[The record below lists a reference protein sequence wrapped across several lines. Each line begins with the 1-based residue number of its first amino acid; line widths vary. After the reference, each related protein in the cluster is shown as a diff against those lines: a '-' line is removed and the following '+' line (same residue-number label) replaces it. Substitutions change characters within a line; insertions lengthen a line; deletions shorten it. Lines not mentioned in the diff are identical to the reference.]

1 MPRDR
6 DNESTF
12 VKHAPCPKCGSQDNL
27 GVYSDHSFCFGCGYF
42 EGEAQ
47 AGADEA
53 SDKPRSS
60 LLSIEYRPLHKRNL
74 KEQTCKKWGYGVGN
88 YKGQTVQV
96 ANYRDLEGKLI
107 GQKLRFP
114 GKKFSILGDTRE
126 VPKLLYGGHL
136 WPAGGKMLVITEGEL
151 DALSTNQAQGLKWPV
166 VSVSSGAQAAVKCIS
181 HNLEYVESFDQCVFL
196 FDQDQP
202 GLDAAKA
209 CAELLSPGKAKIAA
223 LPMKDASDML
233 VADKGADILNAIFRA
248 RTHRPDGL
256 VFGDDPELWE
266 KIKTRES
273 FVSTPYPWQALNE
286 KLHGMRSGEMVV
298 LCSGTGIGKSSIC
311 RELAYHL
318 LTVNPDESVGYIALE
333 ESVER
338 SCLGIMGVSIDSPLH
353 LDHVFK
359 ATGEED
365 LRKAYEATVGTGRV
379 VLYDHFGS
387 MENDRLLNKIRQM
400 IKGGCGNVRTVFLDH
415 LSIVVSALDGG
426 DERRRIDAVCTKL
439 RQLVEENGIRLFL
452 VSHLRR
458 GEGKPL
464 EEGGMT
470 SLNLLRGSAAIA
482 QLADAVIGLERNQQG
497 DNPNVTTVRVL
508 KNRYSGDTG
517 LGGWLEYKKDTGR
530 LVETTLTT
538 EEEDTNDF

>member
-1 MPRDR
+1 MPSDRDR
-6 DNESTF
+6 ESTF
-12 VKHAPCPKCGSQDNL
+12 LKHAPCPSCGSKDNL
-27 GVYSDHSFCFGCGYF
+27 GVYDDHSFCFGCGYF
-42 EGEAQ
+42 EGTPTE
-47 AGADEA
+47 G
-53 SDKPRSS
+53 DKPTDKQRSGLIS
-60 LLSIEYRPLHKRNL
+60 LEYRPLNKRKL
-74 KEQTCKKWGYGVGN
+74 KEDTCRKWGYGVGN

-96 ANYRDLEGKLI
+96 ANYRDLDGKVV

-136 WPAGGKMLVITEGEL
+136 WPAGGKMLVVCEGEL
-151 DALSTNQAQGLKWPV
+151 DALSINQAQGLKWPV
-166 VSVSSGAQAAVKCIS
+166 VSVSSGAAAAVKCVS
-181 HNLEYVESFDQCVFL
+181 HNLEYVESFESVVFL
-196 FDQDQP
+196 FDQDEP
-202 GLDAAKA
+202 GQEAARA

-233 VADKGADILNAIFRA
+233 VADKGAEILNAIFRA

-273 FVSTPYPWQALNE
+273 FASTPYPWQAVNE
-286 KLHGMRSGEMVV
+286 KLHGMRAYEMVV

-318 LTVNPDESVGYIALE
+318 LTVNPDENVGYIALE

-359 ATGEED
+359 ATSEED
-365 LRKAYEATVGTGRV
+365 LRRAYDATVGTGRV

-400 IKGGCGNVRTVFLDH
+400 IKGCNVKTVFLDH

-464 EEGGMT
+464 EEGGVT

-517 LGGWLEYKKDTGR
+517 LAGWLEYKKDTGR
-530 LVETTLTT
+530 LVETTLVTPEP
-538 EEEDTNDF
+538 EEHDDF

>member
-1 MPRDR
+1 MHTNQDQ
-6 DNESTF
+6 ESNF
-12 VKHAPCPKCGSQDNL
+12 LRHAPCPECGSKDNL
-27 GVYSDHSFCFGCGYF
+27 GVYDDHSFCFGCGYF
-42 EGEAQ
+42 EGSPTGGTKT
-47 AGADEA
+47 AG
-53 SDKPRSS
+53 KQRTGLIS
-60 LLSIEYRPLHKRNL
+60 LEYWPLNKRKL
-74 KEQTCKKWGYGVGN
+74 KDDTCRKWGYGVGS
-88 YKGQTVQV
+88 YKGQAVQV
-96 ANYRDLEGKLI
+96 ANYRDLDGKVV

-114 GKKFSILGDTRE
+114 DKQFSILGDTRE

-136 WPAGGKMLVITEGEL
+136 WPAGGKMLVICEGEL
-151 DALSTNQAQGLKWPV
+151 DALSINQAQGLKWPV
-166 VSVSSGAQAAVKCIS
+166 VSVSAGATAAVKCVS
-181 HNLEYVESFDQCVFL
+181 HNLEYVESYESVVFL
-196 FDQDQP
+196 FDQDEP
-202 GLDAAKA
+202 GQKAARA
-209 CAELLSPGKAKIAA
+209 CAELLTPGKAKIAT

-256 VFGDDPELWE
+256 VFGDDPEVWE

-273 FVSTPYPWQALNE
+273 FASTPYPWQAVNE
-286 KLHGMRSGEMVV
+286 KLHGMRLYEMVV
-298 LCSGTGIGKSSIC
+298 LCSGTGLGKSSVC

-318 LTVNPDESVGYIALE
+318 LKVNPDENVGYIALE

-338 SCLGIMGVSIDSPLH
+338 SCIGIMGVSIDSPLH
-353 LDHVFK
+353 LDHVFQ
-359 ATGEED
+359 ATSEED
-365 LRKAYEATVGTGRV
+365 LRRAYDLTVGTGRV

-400 IKGGCGNVRTVFLDH
+400 IKGCNVKTVFLDH
-415 LSIVVSALDGG
+415 LSIVVSGIDGG

-464 EEGGMT
+464 EEGGVT

-482 QLADAVIGLERNQQG
+482 QLADAVIGLERDQQG

-517 LGGWLEYKKDTGR
+517 LAGYLEYQKDSGR
-530 LVETTLTT
+530 LVETTASAF
-538 EEEDTNDF
+538 EPEANDDF